1 MTFKNADRVQETGT
15 VLTGTGAVQLS
26 GAVLGYQSFISG
38 IGNGNTTFYC
48 IYDPTGYLWEVG
60 LGTIAS
66 GSPNTLTRTTV
77 YANSAGT
84 QPSLISF
91 STSDTLSV
99 FNTYPAEI
107 AIYTG
112 ASASLNSVA
121 TTATISGSSNTG
133 PYSYGMLSY
142 SDVNIFG
149 SFSAN
154 CQ

>member
-84 QPSLISF
+84 QPSFISRQCTTSSAIF
-91 STSDTLSV
+91 LST
-99 FNTYPAEI
+99 
-107 AIYTG
+107 
-112 ASASLNSVA
+112 
-121 TTATISGSSNTG
+121 
-133 PYSYGMLSY
+133 
-142 SDVNIFG
+142 
-149 SFSAN
+149 
-154 CQ
+154 